1 MKKFGKIVVCIMAM
15 SAIMSPCLRAG
26 VGVKGGLNFANQSWS
41 DGGMTITP
49 SGVQLPVFGVYFSLR
64 LGKYLAIQPEILYS
78 QKGSKFT
85 EDGYTDQ
92 ITGSYIEV
100 PVLAKIYIAP
110 EGPVRPILFAGP
122 AIGFMLSAEEAYD
135 GESEDISDEVTGTDF
150 GVVFGGGLEF
160 KAGRAVLTL
169 DVRYDMGLTDVEAS
183 SDELQVKN
191 KTVSVM
197 IGLGF

>member
-41 DGGMTITP
+41 DNGSTFTP

-64 LGKYLAIQPEILYS
+64 LGKYLAS

-85 EDGYTDQ
+85 EEGYTDQ

-100 PVLAKIYIAP
+100 PVLAKIYVVP

-122 AIGFMLSAEEAYD
+122 AIGFMLSAEEVYD

-183 SDELQVKN
+183 DELQVKN